1 VPRSVIVLSDDPSLF
16 RSVAAALEPDG
27 RFMVAGD
34 DLLRCDGSTAPLT
47 NIYPVE
53 NLAVEWEDWQPGD
66 GGPANPA
73 QMSSLIFETRSP
85 AWVAEV
91 GLLLA
96 QGLETEAWFFDSAD
110 VAWPVGEVD
119 SEQIALA

>member
-1 VPRSVIVLSDDPSLF
+1 MSDDPDLF
-16 RSVAAALEPDG
+16 RSVASVLGSDA
-27 RFMVAGD
+27 RFRVGGD
-34 DLLRCDGSTAPLT
+34 DLHCDGSAAPLS
-47 NIYPVE
+47 NIYPIE
-53 NLAVEWEDWQPGD
+53 NLASDWEDWQPGD
-66 GGPANPA
+66 SGMRNPA

-96 QGLETEAWFFDSAD
+96 HVLDTQAWFVDAVG

-119 SEQIALA
+119 PSRIALT